1 VLLNRKKSIL
11 MINVLVIISGALTV
25 LSELVTSYVPFII
38 GRFFTGIYCGLFT
51 GLGPLYLSEISPKN
65 LRGAAGTMHQLSLV
79 IGILATNIMGLPEV
93 FGKIDRW
100 PYLVGFTIVP
110 SLVHFI
116 FFPFCVETPKF
127 VYISQNNPKKAEISK
142 NLFLN

>member
-1 VLLNRKKSIL
+1 
-11 MINVLVIISGALTV
+11 MINILVIISGALTV

-38 GRFFTGIYCGLFT
+38 GRFLTGIYCGLFT

-65 LRGAAGTMHQLSLV
+65 LRGAAGTLHQLSLV
-79 IGILATNIMGLPEV
+79 IGILATNIMGLPEI

-100 PYLVGFTIVP
+100 PYLVGFTLIP

-127 VYISQNNPKKAEISK
+127 VYINQNNPKKAEISK
-142 NLFLN
+142 SYILSF